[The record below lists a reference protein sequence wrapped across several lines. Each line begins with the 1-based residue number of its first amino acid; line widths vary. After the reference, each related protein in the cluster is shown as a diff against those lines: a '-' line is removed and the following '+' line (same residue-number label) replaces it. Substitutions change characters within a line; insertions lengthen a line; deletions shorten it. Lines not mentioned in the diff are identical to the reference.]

1 MPKTRA
7 TNKLNSSLPP
17 SPITNATT
25 NIVTPSPSK
34 QVTFIKDS
42 EQWIITSKETY
53 FEFSLDLLKSNL
65 ETYRKMLQQM
75 YQIIKELDEK
85 AVIIKYKVE
94 VTKNEHGVGI
104 QAKDALLN
112 FSEAIPKYLVY
123 LYDYFPNGRPN
134 RKRLYSKFCILYD
147 QDMEKIMTAVK
158 DVIFDYKFYYKQQPL

>member
-7 TNKLNSSLPP
+7 TNKLNSLPPP

-25 NIVTPSPSK
+25 NVVTPSPSK

-53 FEFSLDLLKSNL
+53 FEFLLDLLKSNL

-85 AVIIKYKVE
+85 AVIIKYKAE
-94 VTKNEHGVGI
+94 VTKNEHEVGI
-104 QAKDALLN
+104 QVKDAILN
-112 FSEAIPKYLVY
+112 FSEVIPKYLVY
-123 LYDYFPNGRPN
+123 LHDYFSNRRPN
-134 RKRLYSKFCILYD
+134 WKRLYSKFCILHD
-147 QDMEKIMTAVK
+147 QDIEKIMIVVK
-158 DVIFDYKFYYKQQPL
+158 DVIFDHKFYYKQQPL